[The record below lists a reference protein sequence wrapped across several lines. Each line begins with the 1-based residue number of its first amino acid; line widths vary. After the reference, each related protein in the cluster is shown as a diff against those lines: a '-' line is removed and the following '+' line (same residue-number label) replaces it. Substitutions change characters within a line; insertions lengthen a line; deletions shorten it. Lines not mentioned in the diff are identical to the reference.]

1 MPKIRSQCYI
11 NIVDKIM
18 FLFKRIIIS
27 HKMTLF
33 NFHKYIENLFNNC
46 LNLLPWQLYQYLI
59 KSTFIK
65 IKGTE

>member
-1 MPKIRSQCYI
+1 MPKIRSPCYI
-11 NIVDKIM
+11 NIVDKKM

-33 NFHKYIENLFNNC
+33 NCHKYIENLFNNC

-65 IKGTE
+65 S